1 MFRLASTICP
11 DPTSRPGFNGVVGKC
26 IHHDGIYGVRQDMSE
41 AEVVQLRG
49 VLEQP
54 AHALPTVHSEMTDAE
69 IAEFLVTYR
78 AIPAD
83 ERPVWEPQIYSQANR
98 LQNRDERVA
107 VWLRH
112 GELLRDQI
120 GKGRV
125 RIFDSD
131 RIPMD
136 ALRAATPTFLVRDD
150 VRAHLARM
158 DLRLE
163 EVMEDRFD
171 DEPESED
178 APTTE
183 AADDQPQSEKA
194 PASLAANDEA
204 QREPGPSRSRR
215 RWTPAMNEEFD
226 LIARNHSDEVVAER
240 FAMTIEYVR
249 KHKRRLDEKRIL
261 AAKKEEE
268 DRVSAHDWM
277 AKTVTHD

>member
-1 MFRLASTICP
+1 MHR
-11 DPTSRPGFNGVVGKC
+11 
-26 IHHDGIYGVRQDMSE
+26 DGLYGDRQDMSE
-41 AEVVQLRG
+41 AEVAQLRS
-49 VLEQP
+49 VLERP
-54 AHALPTVHSEMTDAE
+54 AHALPTVHSEMTDEE
-69 IAEFLVTYR
+69 ISEFLEAYR

-83 ERPVWEPQIYSQANR
+83 QRPAWEPQIYTQAER

-112 GELLRDQI
+112 GEFLRDQI

-163 EVMEDRFD
+163 EVMKDPFD

-183 AADDQPQSEKA
+183 AADDGPQSEES
-194 PASLAANDEA
+194 PTSEAATDEP
-204 QREPGPSRSRR
+204 QSGPGPNTPRR
-215 RWTPAMNEEFD
+215 HWTPAMKEEFEM
-226 LIARNHSDEVVAER
+226 IARHHSVEVAAKR
-240 FAMTIEYVR
+240 FDMKIAYAR
-249 KHKRRLDEKRIL
+249 KQLRRLQEEIALAEKE
-261 AAKKEEE
+261 KEEE
-268 DRVSAHDWM
+268 KGSSRIEGRWPSRTVMHD
-277 AKTVTHD
+277 